1 MNPLSM
7 RSGRA
12 ATRPFVQ
19 FGPAAA
25 RLHWLRVRIPRSGIA
40 RFIASVL
47 ILSGALLI
55 VDALITVA
63 WQEPISALI
72 ADRAQAQLRHQ
83 LTPLQHQSAQ
93 DERAL
98 NAVSAE
104 PQRLAALAAKE
115 RARVGAGHALGRIE
129 LPSLKRSYVV
139 VQGTD
144 GGSLRKGPGHYPGTP
159 LPGEQGTV
167 AIAGHRTTYLAPFR
181 TVDQLRPGNQIVL
194 QMPYG
199 RFTYRVQE
207 TRIVKPDALWV
218 THSVGYPRLI
228 LSACHPLYSAAQR
241 IVVFAKLA
249 AVQPS

>member
-1 MNPLSM
+1 
-7 RSGRA
+7 
-12 ATRPFVQ
+12 
-19 FGPAAA
+19 
-25 RLHWLRVRIPRSGIA
+25 VRIPRAGIA
-40 RFIASVL
+40 RFIAAVL
-47 ILSGALLI
+47 ITSGALLI
-55 VDALITVA
+55 VDAVITVA

-83 LTPLQHQSAQ
+83 LAPLKRQSVQ
-93 DERAL
+93 DEQAL
-98 NAVSAE
+98 KTVSDA
-104 PQRLAALAAKE
+104 PRRLAALAARE

-139 VQGTD
+139 VQGTN
-144 GGSLRKGPGHYPGTP
+144 GPSLRKGPGHYPGTP
-159 LPGEQGTV
+159 LPGEPGTV

-181 TVDQLRPGNQIVL
+181 TIDQLHPGNQIVL
-194 QMPYG
+194 QMPYA
-199 RFTYRVQE
+199 RFTYLVQE